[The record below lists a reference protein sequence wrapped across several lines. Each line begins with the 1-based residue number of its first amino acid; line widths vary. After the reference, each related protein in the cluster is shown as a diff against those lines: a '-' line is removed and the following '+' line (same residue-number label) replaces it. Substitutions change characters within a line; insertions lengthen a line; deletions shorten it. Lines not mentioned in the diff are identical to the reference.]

1 VTCMRRAYTSVH
13 TNELHTGS
21 NACTRYLLTLRV
33 RSLVPALQLCRC
45 GEAGVEA
52 VSDYIYHSNAATPT
66 AGEDAFRVLSIPHCV
81 RAVSL
86 DAVHHYMYIDNV
98 NQFNAEL
105 MQCLQR
111 D

>member
-1 VTCMRRAYTSVH
+1 MLKRMYTLS
-13 TNELHTGS
+13 TDSTFPS
-21 NACTRYLLTLRV
+21 
-33 RSLVPALQLCRC
+33 LQLCRC

-66 AGEDAFRVLSIPHCV
+66 AGEDAFRALSIPHCV

-86 DAVHHYMYIDNV
+86 DAVHHDMYIDNV